1 MHATAWSRAGTGGI
15 GRDVRDAAK
24 KLLAEA
30 LGIPER
36 ERAELTAELLASFD
50 GPADPDVDAAWAAE
64 IDRRAAKLLSGE
76 SPGIPWEEA
85 RERIE
90 RGLRRK

>member
-1 MHATAWSRAGTGGI
+1 MREAAWNHAGTGGI
-15 GRDVRDAAK
+15 GVDMGDAAK

-30 LGIPER
+30 LGLPEA
-36 ERAELTAELLASFD
+36 ERAELAAELLASFD
-50 GPADPDVDAAWAAE
+50 GPADPDVEAAWAVE
-64 IDRRAAKLLSGE
+64 IDRRAARVLSGE

-90 RGLRRK
+90 NRLRQK